1 MAGSMSSSKRATLCL
16 PIRLTPLRKHLEML
30 LRGLL
35 TYPAGMQGFP
45 KAAFGLWSHFE
56 DHPQGHRELTWEL
69 RVNAPACNPLSG
81 CWPGP
86 SPGENVRGRASGER
100 ALFHLS
106 WLMIRRLAPNAL
118 VIIQSQRE
126 RANTV
131 VLYLKV
137 KVSYLP
143 GQLMNLL
150 QATYETKTLLV
161 VLSLTF
167 LI

>member
-1 MAGSMSSSKRATLCL
+1 MHLPATPSPAAG
-16 PIRLTPLRKHLEML
+16 
-30 LRGLL
+30 
-35 TYPAGMQGFP
+35 PA
-45 KAAFGLWSHFE
+45 
-56 DHPQGHRELTWEL
+56 
-69 RVNAPACNPLSG
+69 
-81 CWPGP
+81 
-86 SPGENVRGRASGER
+86 PGENVRGRAGGER

-106 WLMIRRLAPNAL
+106 WLMIRRLTPNAL

-126 RANTV
+126 SANTV

-143 GQLMNLL
+143 GQLVNLL

-167 LI
+167 FI